1 MNENNEKTIEL
12 KEEFIVLA
20 IPSSTIEVE
29 IKAKVWEDGKVM
41 DVSKT
46 MSIDEVRA
54 AIKEAQDAYIPSDT
68 VFTLTDI
75 GREKLEELK
84 ARYGEDLEDI

>member
-1 MNENNEKTIEL
+1 MSEESTIGL
-12 KEEFIVLA
+12 NEEFIVLA

-29 IKAKVWEDGKVM
+29 IKAKVWEDGKVL

-54 AIKEAQDAYIPSDT
+54 AIKEAQDSYIPSDAI
-68 VFTLTDI
+68 FTLTEL
-75 GREKLEELK
+75 GREELEILK
-84 ARYGEDLEDI
+84 AKYRDDLEDV